1 MKKWAEYS
9 TDSHHL
15 PPGFCSHR
23 TINYT
28 PTPFFQASYGP
39 NWSPFFRN
47 FGILSS
53 CSIYP
58 KSSWEKKIMHL
69 SGKNN
74 EGKFQQAVI
83 YQTQA
88 SFLLGKFTLGHL
100 YMQVCRCMHSDLK
113 VKFKLGNWLI
123 HDQNKTRC
131 VSSHN
136 MYLGQKSYV
145 RVKFYLKL
153 RNLNFSFRMKI
164 K

>member
-1 MKKWAEYS
+1 
-9 TDSHHL
+9 
-15 PPGFCSHR
+15 
-23 TINYT
+23 
-28 PTPFFQASYGP
+28 
-39 NWSPFFRN
+39 
-47 FGILSS
+47 
-53 CSIYP
+53 
-58 KSSWEKKIMHL
+58 MHL

-153 RNLNFSFRMKI
+153 RNLNFSFRKKI
-164 K
+164 KQNRRGVCNMRELHFKIGRRVGKVILQKSCGELCYLYQCSTQDSGPAKSCNL